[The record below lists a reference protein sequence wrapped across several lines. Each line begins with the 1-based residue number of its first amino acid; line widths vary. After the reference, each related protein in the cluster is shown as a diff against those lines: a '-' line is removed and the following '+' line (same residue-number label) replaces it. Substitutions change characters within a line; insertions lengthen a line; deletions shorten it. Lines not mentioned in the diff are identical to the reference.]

1 MLINRLRSAL
11 EFKNISFPEGYLD
24 DIGKAPGDVLIIF
37 RKLIESYLNEINLP
51 ENEIHDLTDQI
62 EGGKMNRLFEHF
74 EGFDIQAVRKE
85 SRMEGHEEGR
95 EELLIEKVCKKL
107 KKGMAVDRI
116 AAELEEDEPRIQAI
130 VNVAQKYAPDYDT
143 AKILKDVLSPAD
155 EQ

>member
-1 MLINRLRSAL
+1 MLI
-11 EFKNISFPEGYLD
+11 
-24 DIGKAPGDVLIIF
+24 VF

-51 ENEIHDLTDQI
+51 EKEIHDLTDQI

-85 SRMEGHEEGR
+85 SREEGHKEGR
-95 EELLIEKVCKKL
+95 KEGRDELLIEKVCKKL

-130 VNVAQKYAPDYDT
+130 VNIAQKYAPDYDIE
-143 AKILKDVLSPAD
+143 KIVKDVLAPAD